1 MKNFLLEQFCISVQQ
16 NENYTLIDLM
26 LNNLLIFSIKK
37 KRATK
42 ENEKKSINQ
51 SFEKI
56 TIKYKKKKYLLFF
69 IWHLGLNCNLVMNK
83 K

>member
-37 KRATK
+37 K
-42 ENEKKSINQ
+42 EQQKKMKKVHQ
-51 SFEKI
+51 SK
-56 TIKYKKKKYLLFF
+56 L
-69 IWHLGLNCNLVMNK
+69 
-83 K
+83 